1 MKINKSE
8 VGKYSIELIIVMAG
22 VFLGILVSNWNLDNK
37 TNRQI
42 DRTLDYIINELQSN
56 ADNLYSTIVY
66 HEDLKAG
73 YDRVKEKFTEKVLST
88 SYITNNTFTLD
99 SIPSWHGPNISQL
112 ENSIYESAKIAGI
125 FQELDIKTIQL
136 ISNAYTKIE
145 NYSVIRERIIDKFL
159 SMDSRVKT
167 SDVIGIIETLNNDV
181 LPFEKQLKSQLE
193 QTIEKLTE
201 TIQ

>member
-1 MKINKSE
+1 MKQNILKNL
-8 VGKYSIELIIVMAG
+8 IEFIIVAFG

-42 DRTLDYIINELQSN
+42 NRTLEYIINELQSN
-56 ADNLYSTIVY
+56 TDNLYSTIVY

-73 YDRVKEKFTEKVLST
+73 YDSVKEKFTEKVLAT
-88 SYITNNTFTLD
+88 SYITNNTFTID
-99 SIPSWHGPNISQL
+99 SIPGWYGPNISQL
-112 ENSIYESAKIAGI
+112 ENSIYESAKIVGI
-125 FQELDIKTIQL
+125 FQEIDIKTIQL

-145 NYSVIRERIIDKFL
+145 NYSAIREKIIDKFL
-159 SMDSRVKT
+159 SIDSHIKT

-193 QTIEKLTE
+193 QTIEKLKE